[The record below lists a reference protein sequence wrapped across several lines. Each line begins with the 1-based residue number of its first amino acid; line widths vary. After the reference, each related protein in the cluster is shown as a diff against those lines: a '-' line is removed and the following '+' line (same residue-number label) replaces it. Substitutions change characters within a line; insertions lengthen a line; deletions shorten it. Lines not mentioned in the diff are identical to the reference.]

1 MGVIMARFLWLNW
14 SGGGN
19 LPPSLGVARALDERG
34 HNVAFAGRPEMVPR
48 VVQAGF
54 RAIELT
60 RAYEQAEHYPKDWP
74 LWRMAC
80 YLSSPAVEEQV
91 AAVIGDEAP
100 DLLLVDQM
108 FTAGLAQAAKAPQ
121 PSIMMC
127 HTLFLRHIDHYR
139 AFCSRTNA
147 SRQAAGFSPLPDAD
161 RLWFERD
168 LIITTSLEAL
178 DRRDP
183 LPAGAEKVR
192 HVGPALEME
201 RHAAPVDLPWDRDD
215 RTPIVLLSFS
225 TGPEQGNVDKMQRT
239 LDALGDLPVHV
250 VATGGRSIEIGKV
263 TPPPNSVALDAADHD
278 ALMRRA
284 AMVVTHGGHG
294 TMMRALKHGLPM
306 LVMPGM
312 AADQAP
318 NAALVEE
325 IGTGCALS
333 QDSNVD
339 AIKTTAAKILNSAS
353 YASRAREMARQIPR
367 VDGALAA
374 ASEIE
379 TLLSDRIA
387 AFGSSRAVG

>member
-1 MGVIMARFLWLNW
+1 MARFLWLNW

-19 LPPSLGVARALDERG
+19 LPPSLGIARALEERG
-34 HNVAFAGRPEMVPR
+34 HSVAFAGRPEMVAR
-48 VVQAGF
+48 VAQAGF
-54 RAIELT
+54 RPIELT
-60 RAYEQAEHYPKDWP
+60 RAYEQADLYPKDWP

-91 AAVIGDEAP
+91 GEVIDAEEP

-108 FTAGLAQAAKAPQ
+108 FTAGLAQAARAPQ

-139 AFCSRTNA
+139 AFCGRTNA
-147 SRQAAGFSPLPDAD
+147 SRQAAGFDPLPDAD
-161 RLWFERD
+161 RLWFDRD
-168 LIITTSLEAL
+168 LIITTSLKAL

-183 LPAGAEKVR
+183 QPTGAEKVR

-201 RHAAPVDLPWDRDD
+201 RHAGAVDLPWPADD
-215 RTPIVLLSFS
+215 RTPLVVLSFS

-239 LDALGDLPVHV
+239 LDALADLPVHV
-250 VATGGRSIEIGKV
+250 VATGGRSIEIGHV
-263 TPPPNSVALDAADHD
+263 APPPNAVALDAADHD

-284 AMVVTHGGHG
+284 ALVVTHGGHG

-312 AADQAP
+312 AADQTP

-325 IGTGCALS
+325 IGAGRALN
-333 QDSNVD
+333 QDSSVEAIRAMAAHVLDD
-339 AIKTTAAKILNSAS
+339 AT
-353 YASRAREMARQIPR
+353 YARRARELSKEIAGP
-367 VDGALAA
+367 DGAVAA

-379 TLLSDRIA
+379 TFLQDRHA
-387 AFGSSRAVG
+387 ARGARRAAR